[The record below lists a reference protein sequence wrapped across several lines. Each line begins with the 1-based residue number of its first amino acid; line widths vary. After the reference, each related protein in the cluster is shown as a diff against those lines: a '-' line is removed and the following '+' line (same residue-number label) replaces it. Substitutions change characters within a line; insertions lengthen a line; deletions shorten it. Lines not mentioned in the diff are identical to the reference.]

1 MVFGREKPL
10 SEAFFLSI
18 VVGRA
23 LAAWGLHPVG
33 CGSQS
38 LQPAV
43 LTSSCVWGVGG
54 GAEPGF

>member
-18 VVGRA
+18 VVVGA
-23 LAAWGLHPVG
+23 LAARGLHPVG

-43 LTSSCVWGVGG
+43 LTSSSGGEG
-54 GAEPGF
+54 GAEAGF